1 MSAEQ
6 RPKYAAL
13 QLWWWRLHMT
23 EKISGGTKKKQQQT
37 KQQQNAKNKNKKGN
51 SSLFL
56 KYHEWEILSDLSNV
70 LKYFSE
76 VTTIMYGLRYVST
89 RYKYVSS

>member
-1 MSAEQ
+1 MQPFSCDGDVSIWLK
-6 RPKYAAL
+6 KYRVG
-13 QLWWWRLHMT
+13 Q
-23 EKISGGTKKKQQQT
+23 KKQQQT

-76 VTTIMYGLRYVST
+76 VTTIMYDLRNVST
-89 RYKYVSS
+89 PYKYVSSKVNTS